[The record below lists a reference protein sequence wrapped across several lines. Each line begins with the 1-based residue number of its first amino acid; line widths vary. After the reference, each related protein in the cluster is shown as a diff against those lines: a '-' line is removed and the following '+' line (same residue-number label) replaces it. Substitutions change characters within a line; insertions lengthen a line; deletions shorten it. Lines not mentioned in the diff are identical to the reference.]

1 MSRKYLFSI
10 FLLFSLQFVKAQVF
24 TESSYF
30 NHSSFNQLNANSKW
44 FDADQDFDLDF
55 LNVSIYNKNNE
66 LFFKDDAGFK
76 ISEQIL
82 SKEGGNAN
90 GYCLSDI
97 DADGDLDVFV
107 YSIFGQK
114 NLLYRQESKGV
125 FKKDYTN
132 IALQAENNAFY
143 AAFTDIDL
151 DHDADLIIT
160 DTELWN
166 PEKTRKSTRIFLNDG
181 KGNFSKYEKDVFRT
195 ALSNTRS
202 FLVTDFNKDLLPDV
216 LLINFGSEPE
226 LFINKGNLQF
236 EKTITNLSLNKLD
249 AIAARAADFD
259 NDGDEDLVIATV
271 KAGLHYFR
279 NDQQL
284 KFDPMR
290 YLDDFNFGIIENIE
304 VNDIN
309 NDGKLDV
316 LVHCKEQNRKV
327 FLKNNFDTKNN
338 FLHLKLR
345 FTKANYYSVGA
356 KVYVKH
362 NNHWL
367 FRELN
372 SSAGMHQK
380 NSYDLHFG
388 LLNQEITDSIKV
400 IWPDGTVQYFFNLV
414 SNKRHLLQ
422 ASAEI
427 KEVIEDN
434 VYNALEPS
442 MNDLEVSIVADTFR
456 VAEVNSITIF
466 YKNKSAV
473 SNSANIEL
481 SFNNT
486 MKLQYAYPP
495 AAKTDEQSIVWKFK
509 KLASNES
516 GIITLNLLLP
526 LDATLINTS
535 MKLNVKISNDLFD
548 EAPGDN
554 EVLLVRV
561 IK

>member
-1 MSRKYLFSI
+1 M
-10 FLLFSLQFVKAQVF
+10 FL
-24 TESSYF
+24 
-30 NHSSFNQLNANSKW
+30 
-44 FDADQDFDLDF
+44 
-55 LNVSIYNKNNE
+55 
-66 LFFKDDAGFK
+66 KDDAGFK

-90 GYCLSDI
+90 GYCLADI
-97 DADGDLDVFV
+97 DGDGDLDVFV

-114 NLLYRQESKGV
+114 NLLYRQETKGV
-125 FKKDYTN
+125 FKKDYAN
-132 IALQAENNAFY
+132 QALQIENNAFY
-143 AAFTDIDL
+143 ASFVDIDL

-166 PEKTRKSTRIFLNDG
+166 PDKIKKSTRIFLNDG
-181 KGNFSKYEKDVFRT
+181 KGNFTKHEKDVFKT

-226 LFINKGNLQF
+226 LFINKGNLEF
-236 EKTITNLSLNKLD
+236 EKTYTNLSLNKLD

-279 NDQQL
+279 NDQNL
-284 KFDPMR
+284 KFDAMR

-309 NDGKLDV
+309 NDGKVDV

-338 FLHLKLR
+338 FMHLKLR
-345 FTKANYYSVGA
+345 FTKANYFSVGA

-362 NNHWL
+362 NDHWQY
-367 FRELN
+367 RELN
-372 SSAGMHQK
+372 TSAGMHQK
-380 NSYDLHFG
+380 HSYDLHFG
-388 LLNQEITDSIKV
+388 LSNQEITDSIKV
-400 IWPDGTVQYFFNLV
+400 IWPDGTVQYFFNLA

-422 ASAEI
+422 TSAEI
-427 KEVIEDN
+427 KTVLEDN
-434 VYNALEPS
+434 IYNALEPF

-473 SNSANIEL
+473 SNSAAVEL
-481 SFNNT
+481 SFNHA

-495 AAKTDEQSIVWKFK
+495 TSNTSDQSITWQFK
-509 KLASNES
+509 KLAPGES

-526 LDATLINTS
+526 LDAALINTT
-535 MKLNVKISNDLFD
+535 MKLNVKVGNDLFD
-548 EAPGDN
+548 EVPGDN
-554 EVLLVRV
+554 EVQIDKP